1 MWFLPKTA
9 ETVGLLSRA
18 LKDPSGL
25 DIMAIMEGAGRND
38 GRTQDRQ
45 NADRVVREEVEGHS
59 LWYVMG
65 TSLTFEF
72 IILALAAWIFCR
84 RDF

>member
-1 MWFLPKTA
+1 MACQSSAKIR
-9 ETVGLLSRA
+9 SRA